1 MVNSPH
7 VPYAGEKRELPLIDY
22 NASDAPE
29 AFFES
34 LKQYGFATLISHP
47 LDMTRVDRIYRA
59 WRAHFAVGVATE
71 FVMDPIRQDG
81 YFALDQAESAKG
93 QEIRDYKEY
102 FQFYQWGRCPSHLKP
117 DLEVHFEDCLKFST
131 TLLRWVAQQ
140 LPSDIVSRLSMP
152 LESMIENSAQTM
164 LRVLHYPPVE
174 SGIELPRAAA
184 HEDINLLT
192 ILPASDGPGLELQL
206 SDGEWIEVVNRP
218 SQVVV
223 NIGDML
229 QEATE
234 SFLRSTTH
242 RVTTPNKVQAA
253 SGRMSLPLFLHP
265 RPEVTL
271 SSRYT
276 ADSYLG
282 ERLQELGVI

>member
-22 NASDAPE
+22 NAAGAPE

-59 WRAHFAVGVATE
+59 WRAHFAEGVATE

-152 LESMIENSAQTM
+152 LESMIENSEQTM

-242 RVTTPNKVQAA
+242 RVTTPDKVQAA

>member
-1 MVNSPH
+1 MADSAH
-7 VPYAGEKRELPLIDY
+7 AHHASEIRELPLIDY
-22 NASDAPE
+22 TASTAPE
-29 AFFES
+29 AFFDS

-47 LDMTRVDRIYRA
+47 LDMERVNRIYSA
-59 WRAHFAVGVATE
+59 WRAHFAEGVASE
-71 FVMDPIRQDG
+71 FTMDPIRQDG
-81 YFALDQAESAKG
+81 YFSLDQAESAKG
-93 QEIRDYKEY
+93 QAVRDYKEY
-102 FQFYQWGRCPSHLKP
+102 FQFYRWGRCPSHLKH
-117 DLEVHFEDCLKFST
+117 DLEAHFEDCLRFST
-131 TLLRWVAQQ
+131 TLLRWVAEY
-140 LPSDIVSRLSMP
+140 LPADIVNRLSMP
-152 LESMIENSAQTM
+152 LESMIEDSAQTM

-174 SGIELPRAAA
+174 SGVVLPRAAA

-206 SDGEWIEVVNRP
+206 SDGQWIEVVNRP

-234 SFLRSTTH
+234 GFLRSTTH
-242 RVTTPNKVQAA
+242 RVASPDDGQAA

>member
-1 MVNSPH
+1 MQYVSEN
-7 VPYAGEKRELPLIDY
+7 RELPLIDFSAA
-22 NASDAPE
+22 NAPK
-29 AFFES
+29 AFFDS
-34 LKQYGFATLISHP
+34 MKQYGFATLISHP
-47 LDMTRVDRIYRA
+47 LDMERVNRIYSL
-59 WRAHFAVGVATE
+59 WRAHFAEGVAAE
-71 FVMDPIRQDG
+71 FAMDPVRQDG
-81 YFALDQAESAKG
+81 YFSLNQAETAKG
-93 QEIRDYKEY
+93 QEVRDHKEY
-102 FQFYQWGRCPSHLKP
+102 FQFYPWGRCPSHLKA
-117 DLEVHFEDCLKFST
+117 DLEAHFEDALRLSA
-131 TLLRWVAQQ
+131 TLLRWVADQ
-140 LPSDIVSRLSMP
+140 LPRDIAHGLSMP
-152 LESMIENSAQTM
+152 LESMIEDSVHTM

-174 SGIELPRAAA
+174 SGVVLTRAAA

-218 SQVVV
+218 TQVVV

-229 QEATE
+229 QEATGG
-234 SFLRSTTH
+234 FLRSTTH
-242 RVTTPNKVQAA
+242 RVVSPDSGHAT

-276 ADSYLG
+276 AGSYLG

>member
-1 MVNSPH
+1 MADSAH
-7 VPYAGEKRELPLIDY
+7 AHEIRELPLIDY
-22 NASDAPE
+22 TASTAPE
-29 AFFES
+29 AFFDS

-47 LDMTRVDRIYRA
+47 LDMERVNRIYSA
-59 WRAHFAVGVATE
+59 WRAHFAEGVASE
-71 FVMDPIRQDG
+71 FTMDPIRQDG
-81 YFALDQAESAKG
+81 YFSLDQAESAKG
-93 QEIRDYKEY
+93 QAVRDYKEY
-102 FQFYQWGRCPSHLKP
+102 FQFYRWGRCPSHLKH
-117 DLEVHFEDCLKFST
+117 DLEAHFEDCLRFST
-131 TLLRWVAQQ
+131 TLLRWVAEY
-140 LPSDIVSRLSMP
+140 LPADIVNRLSMP
-152 LESMIENSAQTM
+152 LESMIEDSAQTM

-174 SGIELPRAAA
+174 SGVALPRAAA

-206 SDGEWIEVVNRP
+206 SDGQWIEVVNRP

-234 SFLRSTTH
+234 GFLRSTTH
-242 RVTTPNKVQAA
+242 RVASPDDGQAA

>member
-7 VPYAGEKRELPLIDY
+7 VPYAGKKRELPLIDY
-22 NASDAPE
+22 NAADAPE

-59 WRAHFAVGVATE
+59 WRAHFAEGVATE

-164 LRVLHYPPVE
+164 LRVLHYPPVD

>member
-1 MVNSPH
+1 MADSAH
-7 VPYAGEKRELPLIDY
+7 AHHASEIRELPLIDY
-22 NASDAPE
+22 TASTAPE
-29 AFFES
+29 AFFDS

-47 LDMTRVDRIYRA
+47 LDMERVNRIYSA
-59 WRAHFAVGVATE
+59 WRAHFAEGVASE
-71 FVMDPIRQDG
+71 FTMDPIRQDG
-81 YFALDQAESAKG
+81 YFSLDQAESAKG
-93 QEIRDYKEY
+93 QAVRDYKEY
-102 FQFYQWGRCPSHLKP
+102 FQFYRWGRCPSHLKH
-117 DLEVHFEDCLKFST
+117 DLEAHFEDCLRFST
-131 TLLRWVAQQ
+131 TLLRWVAEY
-140 LPSDIVSRLSMP
+140 LPADIVNRLSMP
-152 LESMIENSAQTM
+152 LESMIEDSAQTM

-174 SGIELPRAAA
+174 SGVVLPRAAA

-234 SFLRSTTH
+234 GFLRSTTH
-242 RVTTPNKVQAA
+242 RVASPDDGQAA

-276 ADSYLG
+276 ADSYLA

>member
-7 VPYAGEKRELPLIDY
+7 VPYAGKKRELPLIDY
-22 NASDAPE
+22 NAADAPE

-47 LDMTRVDRIYRA
+47 LDMTRVDRIYSA
-59 WRAHFAVGVATE
+59 WRAHFAEGVATE

-117 DLEVHFEDCLKFST
+117 DLEAHFEGCLKFST

-164 LRVLHYPPVE
+164 LRFLHYPPVD

-242 RVTTPNKVQAA
+242 RVTTPDKVQAA

>member
-1 MVNSPH
+1 
-7 VPYAGEKRELPLIDY
+7 
-22 NASDAPE
+22 
-29 AFFES
+29 
-34 LKQYGFATLISHP
+34 
-47 LDMTRVDRIYRA
+47 MTRVDRIYSA
-59 WRAHFAVGVATE
+59 WRAHFAEGVATE

-117 DLEVHFEDCLKFST
+117 DLEAHFEDCLKFST

-140 LPSDIVSRLSMP
+140 LPSDIVSQLSMP

-164 LRVLHYPPVE
+164 LRVLHYPPVD

-234 SFLRSTTH
+234 GFLRSTTH
-242 RVTTPNKVQAA
+242 RVATPDKGQAA

>member
-1 MVNSPH
+1 MADSAH
-7 VPYAGEKRELPLIDY
+7 AHHASEIRELPLIDY
-22 NASDAPE
+22 TASTAPE
-29 AFFES
+29 AFFDS

-47 LDMTRVDRIYRA
+47 LDMERVNRIYSA
-59 WRAHFAVGVATE
+59 WRAHFAEGVASE
-71 FVMDPIRQDG
+71 FTMDPIRQDG
-81 YFALDQAESAKG
+81 YFSLDQAESAKG
-93 QEIRDYKEY
+93 QAVRDYKEY
-102 FQFYQWGRCPSHLKP
+102 FQFYRWGRCPSHLKH
-117 DLEVHFEDCLKFST
+117 DLEAHFEDCLRFST
-131 TLLRWVAQQ
+131 TLLRWVAEY
-140 LPSDIVSRLSMP
+140 LPADIVNRLSMP
-152 LESMIENSAQTM
+152 LESMIEDSAQTM

-174 SGIELPRAAA
+174 SGVALPRAAA

-234 SFLRSTTH
+234 GFLRSTTH
-242 RVTTPNKVQAA
+242 RVASPDDGQAA

>member
-7 VPYAGEKRELPLIDY
+7 VPYAGKTRELPLIDY
-22 NASDAPE
+22 NAADAPE

-59 WRAHFAVGVATE
+59 WRAHFAEGVATE

-164 LRVLHYPPVE
+164 LRVLHYPPVD

-265 RPEVTL
+265 RPEVML

>member
-1 MVNSPH
+1 MADSAH
-7 VPYAGEKRELPLIDY
+7 AHEIRELPLIDY
-22 NASDAPE
+22 TASTAPE
-29 AFFES
+29 AFFDS

-47 LDMTRVDRIYRA
+47 LDMERVNRIYSA
-59 WRAHFAVGVATE
+59 WRAHFAEGVASE
-71 FVMDPIRQDG
+71 FTMDPIRQDG
-81 YFALDQAESAKG
+81 YFSLDQAESAKG
-93 QEIRDYKEY
+93 QAVRDYKEY
-102 FQFYQWGRCPSHLKP
+102 FQFYRWGRCPSHLKH
-117 DLEVHFEDCLKFST
+117 DLEAHFEDCLRFST
-131 TLLRWVAQQ
+131 TLLRWVAEY
-140 LPSDIVSRLSMP
+140 LPADIVNRLSMP
-152 LESMIENSAQTM
+152 LESMIEDSAQTM

-174 SGIELPRAAA
+174 SGVVLPRAAA

-206 SDGEWIEVVNRP
+206 SDGQWIEVVNRP

-234 SFLRSTTH
+234 GFLRSTTH
-242 RVTTPNKVQAA
+242 RVASPDDGQAA

-282 ERLQELGVI
+282 ERLQELDVI

>member
-1 MVNSPH
+1 MADSAH
-7 VPYAGEKRELPLIDY
+7 AHHASEIRELPLIDY
-22 NASDAPE
+22 TASTAPE
-29 AFFES
+29 AFFDS

-47 LDMTRVDRIYRA
+47 LDMERVNRIYSA
-59 WRAHFAVGVATE
+59 WRAHFAEGVASE
-71 FVMDPIRQDG
+71 FTMDPIRQDG
-81 YFALDQAESAKG
+81 YFSLDQAESAKG
-93 QEIRDYKEY
+93 QAVRDYKEY
-102 FQFYQWGRCPSHLKP
+102 FQFYRWGRCPSHLKH
-117 DLEVHFEDCLKFST
+117 DLEAHFEDCLRFST
-131 TLLRWVAQQ
+131 TLLRWVAEY
-140 LPSDIVSRLSMP
+140 LPADIVNRLSMP
-152 LESMIENSAQTM
+152 LESMIEDSAQTM

-174 SGIELPRAAA
+174 SGVALPRAAA

-206 SDGEWIEVVNRP
+206 SDGQWIEVVNRP

-234 SFLRSTTH
+234 GFLRSTTH
-242 RVTTPNKVQAA
+242 RVASPDDGQAA

>member
-1 MVNSPH
+1 MCRALIVFTARGAHTSP
-7 VPYAGEKRELPLIDY
+7 RELPL
-22 NASDAPE
+22 
-29 AFFES
+29 S
-34 LKQYGFATLISHP
+34 LQWTLLGKTGISRSIR
-47 LDMTRVDRIYRA
+47 LRVR
-59 WRAHFAVGVATE
+59 
-71 FVMDPIRQDG
+71 
-81 YFALDQAESAKG
+81 KG
-93 QEIRDYKEY
+93 R
-102 FQFYQWGRCPSHLKP
+102 
-117 DLEVHFEDCLKFST
+117 KFST

-229 QEATE
+229 QETTE
-234 SFLRSTTH
+234 GFLRSTTH
-242 RVTTPNKVQAA
+242 RVATPDEGQAA

-276 ADSYLG
+276 AESYLG

>member
-1 MVNSPH
+1 MVDSAH
-7 VPYAGEKRELPLIDY
+7 VPCASEKRELPLIDY
-22 NASDAPE
+22 SAAGAPE

-34 LKQYGFATLISHP
+34 LRQYGFATLISHP
-47 LDMTRVDRIYRA
+47 LDMTRVYRIYSA
-59 WRAHFAVGVATE
+59 WRAHFAEGVAAE
-71 FVMDPIRQDG
+71 FTMDPVRQDG

-93 QEIRDYKEY
+93 QYVRDYKEY
-102 FQFYQWGRCPSHLKP
+102 FQFYEWGRCPSHLKA
-117 DLEVHFEDCLKFST
+117 DLQAHFEDCLKFST

-174 SGIELPRAAA
+174 SDIELPRAAA

-223 NIGDML
+223 NTGDML

-234 SFLRSTTH
+234 GFLRSTTH
-242 RVTTPNKVQAA
+242 RVATSDEVQAA

-276 ADSYLG
+276 AGSYLG

>member
-1 MVNSPH
+1 MADSANAHHAS
-7 VPYAGEKRELPLIDY
+7 EIRELPLIDY
-22 NASDAPE
+22 TASTAPE
-29 AFFES
+29 AFFDS

-47 LDMTRVDRIYRA
+47 LDMERVNRIYSA
-59 WRAHFAVGVATE
+59 WRAHFAEGVASE
-71 FVMDPIRQDG
+71 FTMDPIRQDG

-93 QEIRDYKEY
+93 QAVRDYKEY
-102 FQFYQWGRCPSHLKP
+102 FQFYRWGRCPTHLKH
-117 DLEVHFEDCLKFST
+117 DLEAHFEDCLRLST
-131 TLLRWVAQQ
+131 TLLRWVAEY
-140 LPSDIVSRLSMP
+140 LPSDIVNRLSMP
-152 LESMIENSAQTM
+152 LESMIEDSAQTM

-174 SGIELPRAAA
+174 SGVVLPRAAA

-206 SDGEWIEVVNRP
+206 SDGQWIEVVNRP

-234 SFLRSTTH
+234 GFLRSTTH
-242 RVTTPNKVQAA
+242 RVASLDDGQAA

>member
-1 MVNSPH
+1 MVDSQPLQSSCRK
-7 VPYAGEKRELPLIDY
+7 PELPLIDY
-22 NASDAPE
+22 TAANAPD

-47 LDMTRVDRIYRA
+47 LDMERVNRIYSA
-59 WRAHFAVGVATE
+59 WRVHFSEGVPDE
-71 FVMDPIRQDG
+71 FAMDPVRQDG

-93 QEIRDYKEY
+93 QQVRDHKEY
-102 FQFYQWGRCPSHLKP
+102 FQFYRWGRCPGHLKH
-117 DLEVHFEDCLKFST
+117 DLEAHFDDCLSFST
-131 TLLRWVAQQ
+131 TLLRWVAEH
-140 LPSDIVSRLSMP
+140 LPPDIANRLSMP
-152 LESMIENSAQTM
+152 LESMIEDSAQTM
-164 LRVLHYPPVE
+164 LRVLHYPPVH
-174 SGIELPRAAA
+174 SGIVLPRAAA

-206 SDGEWIEVVNRP
+206 SDGQWIEVVNRP
-218 SQVVV
+218 SQVVI

-234 SFLRSTTH
+234 GFLRSTTH
-242 RVTTPNKVQAA
+242 RVALPNEGQAA
-253 SGRMSLPLFLHP
+253 TGRMSLPLFLHP

-276 ADSYLG
+276 ADAYLG

>member
-1 MVNSPH
+1 MVDSAH
-7 VPYAGEKRELPLIDY
+7 LPYASEKRELPLIDY
-22 NASDAPE
+22 SAADASE

-34 LKQYGFATLISHP
+34 LRQYGFATLISHP
-47 LDMTRVDRIYRA
+47 LDMARVDRIYSA
-59 WRAHFAVGVATE
+59 WREHFAEGVAAE
-71 FVMDPIRQDG
+71 FTMDPVRQDG

-93 QEIRDYKEY
+93 QDVRDYKEY
-102 FQFYQWGRCPSHLKP
+102 FQFYQWGRCPSHLKA
-117 DLEVHFEDCLKFST
+117 DLEAHFEDCLKFSA
-131 TLLRWVAQQ
+131 TLLRWVAEE
-140 LPSDIVSRLSMP
+140 LPSDIVSGLSMP
-152 LESMIENSAQTM
+152 LESMIEDSAQTM

-174 SGIELPRAAA
+174 SGVVLPRAAA

-234 SFLRSTTH
+234 GFLRSTTH
-242 RVTTPNKVQAA
+242 RVATPDEGQAA

-271 SSRYT
+271 SARYT
-276 ADSYLG
+276 ANSYLG
-282 ERLQELGVI
+282 ERLQELGVN

>member
-7 VPYAGEKRELPLIDY
+7 VPYTGEQRELPLIDY
-22 NASDAPE
+22 NAADAPE

-59 WRAHFAVGVATE
+59 WRAHFAEGVATE

-164 LRVLHYPPVE
+164 LRVLHYPPVD